1 MFFIISGKSYEII
14 FFIYLFQFRNQIR
27 RGLQKTPCC
36 KHRIK
41 TASRQRDDN
50 VIDKTHHQM
59 YASTASITHNNGI
72 QLSLEQTLAPSS
84 ANSGSSGSGSTS
96 STGTASSGDQLPL
109 TNSKVGTP
117 IANGLPNGGQS
128 GPLPH
133 GAHLNNAFYL
143 NNLRNT
149 SNQPQ
154 LPPPY
159 VNQFNRFHYPASMP
173 ASLPASVRAT
183 PTADFELYPRH
194 LRTNSYT
201 QATQQHIPQ
210 HQQIPQ
216 QIYNPVQSTPLHR
229 RYNNNQNNNNAVQQQ
244 NFQLRHFRSDS
255 CNSILSHDQ
264 LPTVHQQYEQQQQQQ
279 QSQLQQQPGS
289 NMGSS
294 NTRQQLLYDKLH
306 GRQSSSSA
314 G

>member
-1 MFFIISGKSYEII
+1 MCF
-14 FFIYLFQFRNQIR
+14 FQFRNQIR

-133 GAHLNNAFYL
+133 GGHLNNAFYL

-149 SNQPQ
+149 SNSQPP

-201 QATQQHIPQ
+201 QATQHHIPQ

-229 RYNNNQNNNNAVQQQ
+229 RYNNNQNNNNAAQQQ

-255 CNSILSHDQ
+255 CNSILSHHDQ
-264 LPTVHQQYEQQQQQQ
+264 LPTVSMLEQQQYQQQQNQ
-279 QSQLQQQPGS
+279 QSQLQQQTGS
-289 NMGSS
+289 NSN